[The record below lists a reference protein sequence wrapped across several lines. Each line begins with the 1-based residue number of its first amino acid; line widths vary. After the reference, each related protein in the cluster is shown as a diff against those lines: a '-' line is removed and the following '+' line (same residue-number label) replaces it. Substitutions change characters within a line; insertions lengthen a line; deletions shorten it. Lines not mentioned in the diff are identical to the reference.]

1 MNCPKCQEPMF
12 VLEYERVEIDVCDDC
27 GGIWLDTGELETIL
41 GTGRASTGQPTKNA
55 KGEELLD
62 CPVCVS
68 KLAKG
73 KYGTTEIIVDRCPH
87 GDGVFLD
94 KGELE
99 AIQQHYASQSETSAG
114 HEDVAGRFLSKFF
127 AANEPPQSSGS

>member
-1 MNCPKCQEPMF
+1 MF
-12 VLEYERVEIDVCDDC
+12 VMEYENVEIDVCDEC

-41 GTGRASTGQPTKNA
+41 GAGRGRAASNHPTKDA

-68 KLAKG
+68 KLAKD
-73 KYGTTEIIVDRCPH
+73 KYGTTDIVVDRCPH

-99 AIQQHYASQSETSAG
+99 AIRQHYTSQSDSSAG

-127 AANEPPQSSGS
+127 ATNEPPPSSGS